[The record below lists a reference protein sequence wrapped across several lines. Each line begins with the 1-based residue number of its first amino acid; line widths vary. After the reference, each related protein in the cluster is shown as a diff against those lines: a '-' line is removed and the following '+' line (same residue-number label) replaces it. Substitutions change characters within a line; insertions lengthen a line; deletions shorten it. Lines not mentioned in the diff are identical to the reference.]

1 MIKISIARFLYLIFL
16 RFYYFC
22 IQYKLNT
29 LKIFTNNCNDMK
41 IKRLI
46 VRGLFHTFDHEIR
59 FNNGGVVIIIGE
71 NGIGKTT
78 LLQIINSIFTKKF
91 DFLFS
96 IDFDSIEIDFTEVV
110 WIIKKEKNG
119 LNITN
124 QKINKNFI
132 IKPIDE
138 RNGPFF
144 HRHLMQIDDDKWLD
158 RRIGRV
164 FTREELINRFGY
176 DPLDLSTK
184 TPEWIETFIKE
195 NRVLFIQ
202 TQRLYKTDHERDRDY
217 SSLKYM
223 IKDYSE
229 ELVKLLQQNN
239 TLFTAKSIQLDSTFP
254 IRLLKV
260 LKSSKKD
267 FNQKIDEIID
277 EINSLNTYRNL
288 LSSVGIIDRQDDDFI
303 SKSLNTIVDNPTAL
317 SILDLYISDNKQ
329 KLDVFR
335 DTAKK
340 LEILLEIINK
350 RFKHKKLCID
360 KQEGFKV
367 KSNYEDRDISV
378 EELSSGEQNEL
389 IIFYTLL
396 FKTNNNDI
404 VLIDEPEISLHI
416 AWQQQL
422 IDDLREI
429 ANETGVSLLIST
441 HSPDIIGNNW
451 SLVQALSSRE

>member
-1 MIKISIARFLYLIFL
+1 
-16 RFYYFC
+16 
-22 IQYKLNT
+22 
-29 LKIFTNNCNDMK
+29 MK

-144 HRHLMQIDDDKWLD
+144 YRHLMQIDDDKWLD

-217 SSLKYM
+217 SSLEYM

-229 ELVKLLQQNN
+229 ELVKLLQQ
-239 TLFTAKSIQLDSTFP
+239 S
-254 IRLLKV
+254 
-260 LKSSKKD
+260 
-267 FNQKIDEIID
+267 
-277 EINSLNTYRNL
+277 
-288 LSSVGIIDRQDDDFI
+288 
-303 SKSLNTIVDNPTAL
+303 
-317 SILDLYISDNKQ
+317 
-329 KLDVFR
+329 
-335 DTAKK
+335 
-340 LEILLEIINK
+340 
-350 RFKHKKLCID
+350 
-360 KQEGFKV
+360 
-367 KSNYEDRDISV
+367 
-378 EELSSGEQNEL
+378 
-389 IIFYTLL
+389 
-396 FKTNNNDI
+396 
-404 VLIDEPEISLHI
+404 
-416 AWQQQL
+416 
-422 IDDLREI
+422 
-429 ANETGVSLLIST
+429 
-441 HSPDIIGNNW
+441 
-451 SLVQALSSRE
+451 